1 MAERCPWQRGAY
13 GRAVPLAE
21 RGLWPSGSH
30 RRTARMAEWPMWPGG
45 AHARV
50 AYVAERLA
58 WPIGFTNLTSGAHK
72 LAEVTHFQALSKFVR
87 STRQVCARCCL
98 GWGCDTSRLAAGG
111 VSQAAH
117 NRQRARY
124 RLGFPRHRHQPALHR
139 QCERLWGCVQND
151 RVYEPSEI
159 PPSQPQRGSA
169 MTPYTD
175 AHSSN
180 GASTRRPSVQCRTR
194 LSPR

>member
-1 MAERCPWQRGAY
+1 M
-13 GRAVPLAE
+13 
-21 RGLWPSGSH
+21 
-30 RRTARMAEWPMWPGG
+30 
-45 AHARV
+45 
-50 AYVAERLA
+50 
-58 WPIGFTNLTSGAHK
+58 
-72 LAEVTHFQALSKFVR
+72 
-87 STRQVCARCCL
+87 
-98 GWGCDTSRLAAGG
+98 SRLAAGV

-124 RLGFPRHRHQPALHR
+124 RLGPPRHRHQPALHR

-151 RVYEPSEI
+151 RVYEPSAI